1 MPEIGASL
9 REARMR
15 QRIDISEVE
24 QETKI
29 RAKYLR
35 ALENEEW
42 DLLPGPTYVKSFL
55 RTYAESLGL
64 DGRLLVEE
72 YKLRH
77 ERLSDVELQPI
88 APRSESARSG
98 RGRRRRPSGGV
109 PRWAVVLAV
118 VAALLVALYF
128 LGDDTG
134 DQQPPSAV
142 EPTTPSKTQTTQRR
156 QEGASSSK
164 SSGSSASGSTGT
176 RPRRSRIVRLQIVPT
191 GDVFVCLTAVG
202 QGTLVNGVILRPGDP
217 VRTYRSR
224 RFRLTLGNNRVRLRV
239 NGSVRPV
246 PAVTSGIGYEITR
259 AGRRTLPAGRRPTCQ

>member
-24 QETKI
+24 LETKI

-88 APRSESARSG
+88 APRSESARAG

-142 EPTTPSKTQTTQRR
+142 EPTTPSKTKTARPQH
-156 QEGASSSK
+156 EGTSSSK
-164 SSGSSASGSTGT
+164 SSESSSGAST

-224 RFRLTLGNNRVRLRV
+224 RFRLTLGNNRVQLRV
-239 NGSVRPV
+239 NGRVRPV
-246 PAVTSGIGYEITR
+246 PGVTNGIGYEITR
-259 AGRRTLPAGRRPTCQ
+259 AGRTTLPAGKRPNCE